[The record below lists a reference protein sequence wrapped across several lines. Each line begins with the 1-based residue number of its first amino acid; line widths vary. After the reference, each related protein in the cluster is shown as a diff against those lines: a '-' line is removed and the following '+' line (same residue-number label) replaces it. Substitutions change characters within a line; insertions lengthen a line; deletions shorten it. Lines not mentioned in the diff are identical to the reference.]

1 MEYRLEE
8 AMLQEFEIHL
18 VKEERSRET
27 IKKYLRDIWRF
38 FQEVGMGNSI
48 EKETVLEY
56 KNKIAIR
63 YAPTSVNSILAAINS
78 FLRFQGRFD
87 CVVKTLKIQR
97 EAFRARDRE
106 LTKNEYLRLL
116 EKAKENGNDRLAL
129 LMETLGATGIRIGE
143 LPFITVEAA
152 KEGYAVVTLK
162 GKTRPVL
169 IPKKLGRKLLKYA
182 KNHGIKEGPVFVTR
196 TGRTMDR
203 SNILHEM
210 KKLCE
215 AAGVEKSKVF
225 PHNFRHLFACVFYRV
240 HKDLSRL
247 ADLLGHSNINTTRI
261 YTCISSTEHA
271 RQIERLGLVV

>member
-8 AMLQEFEIHL
+8 AMLQEFEIYL

-27 IKKYLRDIWRF
+27 IKKYLRDVRRF
-38 FQEVGMGNSI
+38 FQEVGTGNRI
-48 EKETVLEY
+48 EKEIVLEY

-63 YAPTSVNSILAAINS
+63 YAPSSVNSILAAINS
-78 FLRFQGRFD
+78 FLRFQGWFD
-87 CVVKTLKIQR
+87 CMVKTLKIQR
-97 EAFRARDRE
+97 GAFRASGRE
-106 LTKNEYLRLL
+106 LTRNEYLRLL
-116 EKAKENGNDRLAL
+116 EKARENGNDRLAL

-152 KEGYAVVTLK
+152 TDGYAVVTLK
-162 GKTRPVL
+162 GKTRQVL
-169 IPKKLGRKLLKYA
+169 IPKKLGKKLLKYA
-182 KNHGIKEGPVFVTR
+182 KSHGKKEGPVFVTR

-225 PHNFRHLFACVFYRV
+225 PHNFRHLFACVFYRA
-240 HKDLSRL
+240 HKDLNRL

-261 YTCISSTEHA
+261 YTCISRTEHA
-271 RQIERLGLVV
+271 RQIEGLGLVV

>member
-1 MEYRLEE
+1 MEYQLEE
-8 AMLQEFEIHL
+8 GMLQEFEAYLIG
-18 VKEERSRET
+18 EERSRET
-27 IKKYLRDIWRF
+27 VKKYLRDVRRF
-38 FQEVGMGNSI
+38 FQEVGEGNRI
-48 EKETVLEY
+48 EKETVVEY
-56 KNKIAIR
+56 KNKLILL
-63 YAPTSVNSILAAINS
+63 YAPSSVNSMLAAINS
-78 FLRFQGRFD
+78 FLRFKGWFD
-87 CVVKTLKIQR
+87 CVVKTLNIQR
-97 EAFRARDRE
+97 EVFRARNRE
-106 LTKNEYLRLL
+106 LTRNEYLRLL
-116 EKAKENGNDRLAL
+116 EKAREKGNDRLAL

-143 LPFITVEAA
+143 LSFITVEAA

-162 GKTRPVL
+162 GKTRQVL
-169 IPKKLGRKLLKYA
+169 ITKKLGRKLLKYA
-182 KNHGIKEGPVFVTR
+182 KGHGRKAGPVFVTR
-196 TGRTMDR
+196 TGRIMDR

-271 RQIERLGLVV
+271 RQIEGLGLVV